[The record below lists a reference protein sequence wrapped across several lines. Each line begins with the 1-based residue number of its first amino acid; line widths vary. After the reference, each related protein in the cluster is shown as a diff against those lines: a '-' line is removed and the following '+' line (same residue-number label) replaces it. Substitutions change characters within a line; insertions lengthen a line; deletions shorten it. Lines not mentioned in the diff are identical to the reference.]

1 LSTAAWEPPNDEED
15 TISTIVLE
23 DRGFDAIPADGSDDR
38 AKYDNTV
45 VQYSRAMAY
54 LREILNHTFMRAVY
68 HTSTRQAK
76 LEYEEVQRNFINDHS
91 NDDPDDEPVKFTTN
105 VIIEYI
111 ERECLCSNEKAVQSI
126 KIAIS
131 KMVRYNNQSLL
142 DWLQLFVQPVNKY
155 IKAMSIVALDD
166 DDAKEVWKDH
176 FVKQIMLSEI
186 TQLLLFR
193 KEHLTDHEIR
203 QIKHLSAGNFKEK
216 TLQKLVTK
224 LSSNFEPYKPD
235 KAILLY
241 LNQHTRQLQTVGQ
254 FRQETKV

>member
-1 LSTAAWEPPNDEED
+1 MD

-23 DRGFDAIPADGSDDR
+23 DRGFDAIPADGSEDR

-45 VQYSRAMAY
+45 VQYSRTMAY

-91 NDDPDDEPVKFTTN
+91 NDDPDDEPVKFTAN

-111 ERECLCSNEKAVQSI
+111 ERECLCSNKKAVQSI

-142 DWLQLFVQPVNKY
+142 
-155 IKAMSIVALDD
+155 
-166 DDAKEVWKDH
+166 
-176 FVKQIMLSEI
+176 
-186 TQLLLFR
+186 
-193 KEHLTDHEIR
+193 
-203 QIKHLSAGNFKEK
+203 
-216 TLQKLVTK
+216 LVTIVR
-224 LSSNFEPYKPD
+224 STSE
-235 KAILLY
+235 
-241 LNQHTRQLQTVGQ
+241 QVH
-254 FRQETKV
+254 